1 MHVRDDVMRRAHLP
15 IGEDGYRVDDPF
27 DDLRNELELPDEP
40 PADPVLAEARREAQ
54 IAEALAI
61 LSN

>member
-1 MHVRDDVMRRAHLP
+1 MRRIHLP
-15 IGEDGYRVDDPF
+15 IGEDGAQIDDPF
-27 DDLRNELELPDEP
+27 DDLRNELDMPDEA
-40 PADPVLAEARREAQ
+40 PADPSVAEARREAQ